1 MASRKELGAL
11 AIRTRVENILGVD
24 AGTALGSMAWK
35 VESSEMS
42 SLTEMTVT

>member
-11 AIRTRVENILGVD
+11 AIRTRVENILGV